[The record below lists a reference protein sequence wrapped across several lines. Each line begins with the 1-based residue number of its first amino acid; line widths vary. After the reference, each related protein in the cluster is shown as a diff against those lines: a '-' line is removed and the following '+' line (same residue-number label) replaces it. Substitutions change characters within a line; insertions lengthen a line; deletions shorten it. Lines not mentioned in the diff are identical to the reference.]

1 METEEPTN
9 LIDSDGPPI
18 RVLVVDDHPI
28 FRLGVCERI
37 KGIGGRVV
45 LVGEASDGFAAHSS
59 AAALRPNVILMD
71 LNMPGISGIETTRNI
86 KADFPEIHIII
97 LSSEDRMEDINSALK
112 AGASGYLLKS
122 VTGAEMQ
129 EAIFKV
135 VQGIPILSL
144 DVTQSLLTA
153 LSQPPTAT
161 AATATASV
169 LSKRELEILMMA
181 SIGASDKNIAK
192 ALFISKRDV
201 ESDIRT
207 ISQKLGTSSRT
218 EAISK
223 AIQDKLI
230 KSPKNY

>member
-1 METEEPTN
+1 MKAEDLANP
-9 LIDSDGPPI
+9 IDSDESPI
-18 RVLVVDDHPI
+18 RVLVVDDYPI

-37 KGIGGRVV
+37 KAIGGRVV

-71 LNMPGISGIETTRNI
+71 LILPGISGVETTRNI

-97 LSSEDRMEDINSALK
+97 LSADNRMEDIKSALN

-122 VTGAEMQ
+122 VTGPELQ

-144 DVTQSLLTA
+144 TVTRDLLTT
-153 LSQPPTAT
+153 LSQPP
-161 AATATASV
+161 ATASV
-169 LSKRELEILMMA
+169 LSRREIEILMMA
-181 SIGASDKNIAK
+181 SIGASDKEIAK
-192 ALFISKRDV
+192 ALSIGKRDV

-207 ISQKLGTSSRT
+207 ISQKLGTSTRA
-218 EAISK
+218 EAITQ
-223 AIQDKLI
+223 AIRDKII

>member
-1 METEEPTN
+1 MKTEEPAN
-9 LIDSDGPPI
+9 LIDSDGSPI

-28 FRLGVCERI
+28 FRFGVCERI
-37 KGIGGRVV
+37 KAMGGRVI
-45 LVGEASDGFAAHSS
+45 LVGEASDGIEAQSS
-59 AAALRPNVILMD
+59 TAALRPNVILLD

-86 KADFPEIHIII
+86 KADFPETHIII
-97 LSSEDRMEDINSALK
+97 LSSDDKMEDIKLALK

-122 VTGAEMQ
+122 VAAPELQ

-144 DVTQSLLTA
+144 AVTRDMLTA
-153 LSQPPTAT
+153 LSQPPV
-161 AATATASV
+161 TASV
-169 LSKRELEILMMA
+169 LSRREIEILKMA
-181 SIGASDKNIAK
+181 SIGASDKDIAK
-192 ALFISKRDV
+192 ALSISKRDV

-218 EAISK
+218 EAITQ
-223 AIQDKLI
+223 AIRNKII

>member
-1 METEEPTN
+1 MIAEEPTN
-9 LIDSDGPPI
+9 LIDSDDSPI

-37 KGIGGRVV
+37 KAIGGRVA

-71 LNMPGISGIETTRNI
+71 LLMPGISGVEATRNI

-97 LSSEDRMEDINSALK
+97 LSADDRTEDIKSAIN

-144 DVTQSLLTA
+144 DVTQGLLNSLTQPPATSSLL
-153 LSQPPTAT
+153 SR
-161 AATATASV
+161 
-169 LSKRELEILMMA
+169 RELEILMMA
-181 SIGASDKNIAK
+181 SVGASDKEIAK
-192 ALFISKRDV
+192 ALSISKRDV

-207 ISQKLGTSSRT
+207 ITQKLGASSRT
-218 EAISK
+218 EAITM
-223 AIQDKLI
+223 AIRDKLI

>member
-1 METEEPTN
+1 MKAGEPTN
-9 LIDSDGPPI
+9 LIDSDDSPI

-37 KGIGGRVV
+37 KGIGGRVI

-71 LNMPGISGIETTRNI
+71 LNMPGISGVETTRNI

-97 LSSEDRMEDINSALK
+97 LSSDDRMEYIKSALK

-122 VTGAEMQ
+122 VSGPELQ

-135 VQGIPILSL
+135 IQGIPILSL
-144 DVTQSLLTA
+144 GVTQSLLNA
-153 LSQPPTAT
+153 LNKPPAT
-161 AATATASV
+161 SSV
-169 LSKRELEILMMA
+169 LSRREIEILMMA
-181 SIGASDKNIAK
+181 SIGASDKDIAK
-192 ALFISKRDV
+192 ALSISKRDV

-218 EAISK
+218 ETITQAIR
-223 AIQDKLI
+223 DKII

>member
-1 METEEPTN
+1 MRTEEPAN
-9 LIDSDGPPI
+9 LIDSDGSPI

-37 KGIGGRVV
+37 KAIGGRVI

-71 LNMPGISGIETTRNI
+71 LNMPGISGIEATRNI

-97 LSSEDRMEDINSALK
+97 LSSDDRIEDINSALK

-122 VTGAEMQ
+122 VTGPELQ
-129 EAIFKV
+129 EAILKI

-144 DVTQSLLTA
+144 GVTQGLLNA
-153 LSQPPTAT
+153 LNQPPATSTA
-161 AATATASV
+161 
-169 LSKRELEILMMA
+169 LSKREIEILMMA
-181 SIGASDKNIAK
+181 SIGASDKDIAK

-207 ISQKLGTSSRT
+207 ISQKLGTSTRA
-218 EAISK
+218 EAITQ
-223 AIQDKLI
+223 AIRDKII

>member
-1 METEEPTN
+1 MGESDRTN
-9 LIDSDGPPI
+9 LIDSDDSPI

-37 KGIGGRVV
+37 KGIGGRVI
-45 LVGEASDGFAAHSS
+45 LVGEASDGFAAQSS

-71 LNMPGISGIETTRNI
+71 MNMPGRSGVETTRSI

-97 LSSEDRMEDINSALK
+97 LSSDDRMEDINSALK

-122 VTGAEMQ
+122 VTGPELQ

-144 DVTQSLLTA
+144 AVTQGLLTA
-153 LSQPPTAT
+153 MNQPPAT
-161 AATATASV
+161 SSL
-169 LSKRELEILMMA
+169 LSRREIEILMMA
-181 SIGASDKNIAK
+181 SIGASDKDIAK
-192 ALFISKRDV
+192 ALSISKRDV

-207 ISQKLGTSSRT
+207 ISQKLGTSSRA
-218 EAISK
+218 EAITK
-223 AIQDKLI
+223 AIQDKII